1 MKHIVVLD
9 GYALNP
15 GDLSW
20 DGLEALG
27 KVTVYDRTPESLVVE
42 RSKDAEI
49 VLTNKS
55 ILSAASI
62 AALPKLEYIGVIATG
77 YNVVDIAAAKERGI
91 TVTNVPAYS
100 TAAVAQLTFALIL
113 ELCHHVG
120 AHSEAVHEGRWSSS
134 KDFSFWDFPL
144 VELAGKVLGIVGL
157 GQIGQAVARIGLA
170 FGMKV
175 IAHHKH
181 PERDKMDGVSFV
193 DLATCFREADVVSLH
208 TPMSAANKEFVN
220 AALLGTMK
228 PGAFLINTSRGGL
241 INEADLAAALRSG
254 RIAGAGVDVL
264 SSEPPPASNPLLG
277 APNML
282 ITPHIAWATAAARG
296 RLLSAV
302 VANLDAF
309 LSGRSIN
316 VVNS

>member
-1 MKHIVVLD
+1 MKQIVVLD

-20 DGLEALG
+20 EGLEALG

-42 RSKDAEI
+42 RARDAEI

-55 ILSAASI
+55 VLSAAAI

-77 YNVVDIAAAKERGI
+77 YNVVDIAAAKERDI
-91 TVTNVPAYS
+91 PVTNVPAYS
-100 TAAVAQLTFALIL
+100 TSAVAQLTFALIL

-120 AHSEAVHEGRWSSS
+120 AHSEAVHQGRWSSS

-144 VELAGKVLGIVGL
+144 VELEGKVLGIVGL

-170 FGMKV
+170 FGMQV

-181 PERDKMDGVSFV
+181 PERDKMDGVRFV

-220 AALLGTMK
+220 AALLDTMQR
-228 PGAFLINTSRGGL
+228 GAFLINTSRGGL

-254 RIAGAGVDVL
+254 RISGAGVDVL
-264 SSEPPPASNPLLG
+264 STEPPPADHPLIG

-302 VANLDAF
+302 TDNLAAF
-309 LSGRSIN
+309 LSGRVKN
-316 VVNS
+316 CVNS

>member
-1 MKHIVVLD
+1 MKQIVVLD

-20 DGLEALG
+20 DGLKALG
-27 KVTVYDRTPESLVVE
+27 NVTIYDRTPEELVVE
-42 RSKDAEI
+42 RARDAEI

-55 ILSAASI
+55 ILNAASI

-91 TVTNVPAYS
+91 PVTNVPAYS

-113 ELCHHVG
+113 ELCHHAG
-120 AHSEAVHEGRWSSS
+120 AHSVAVHQGRWSSS

-144 VELAGKVLGIVGL
+144 VELEGKTLGIVGL

-170 FGMKV
+170 FGMQV

-181 PERDKMDGVSFV
+181 PERDKMEGVRFV
-193 DLATCFREADVVSLH
+193 DLAACFKEADVVSLH

-220 AALLGTMK
+220 AALLDTMK
-228 PGAFLINTSRGGL
+228 RSAFLINTSRGGL
-241 INEADLAAALRSG
+241 INEADLEAALRSG

-264 SSEPPPASNPLLG
+264 STEPPAADNPLLG
-277 APNML
+277 APNIV
-282 ITPHIAWATAAARG
+282 ITPHIAWATSAARG

-302 VANLDAF
+302 VDNLDAF
-309 LSGRSIN
+309 LSGRAKN